1 LIDLFFTGILASIIL
16 IWVLGV
22 RCHFIGRLAT
32 LFKRYMLIVS
42 AVFWVGLIVFAVVF
56 VVNFDYFDR
65 IHDIDEAVQAAVSS
79 YPNGINP
86 YEEFVVPRFMGKYAP
101 NVLWTMGPY
110 NYLPFDLFVY
120 VGFHEVL
127 GWIGSPGSPVWFVLT
142 NLVLSGIAFVILRD
156 MLKADWIVYAPIAG
170 IVMLFYSFDNASLT
184 LLLMVLSMFVYVRI
198 QWHPGALAIVIM
210 ALATMTKVFA
220 GIPLVVL
227 VLFELQLGL
236 KLRDWRRL
244 GDTVVA
250 TACGAGIAILLMLPF
265 GISTV
270 LDAAVFF
277 HASETLREG
286 TSVGGTVLSE
296 IMHESEYYSMVSAA
310 IVFAVLVIGMR
321 LRSLND
327 RVLLTI
333 TAFLMVAVKSSLA
346 PLIVAGL
353 FLMLRLK
360 ESADAKTLERI
371 RSEIRSVESS
381 PAGLHR
387 DDDAVAPAR

>member
-1 LIDLFFTGILASIIL
+1 MIDLFFTGILTSVIL

-22 RCHFIGRLAT
+22 RCHYIGRLAT
-32 LFKRYMLIVS
+32 LFRRYMLAVS

-86 YEEFVVPRFMGKYAP
+86 YEEFVVPRFQGKYAP

-110 NYLPFDLFVY
+110 NYLPLDLFVY
-120 VGFHEVL
+120 VGFHEAL
-127 GWIGSPGSPVWFVLT
+127 GWIGSPIWFVLT
-142 NLVLSGIAFVILRD
+142 NLVLSGVAFVILRD
-156 MLKADWIVYAPIAG
+156 MLKADWIIYAPIAG

-184 LLLMVLSMFVYVRI
+184 LLLMVISMFVYGRT
-198 QWHPGALAIVIM
+198 QWHPGALAILIM

-227 VLFELQLGL
+227 ILFELQLGL
-236 KLRDWRRL
+236 KKRDWRRL
-244 GDTVVA
+244 GDAVVA
-250 TACGAGIAILLMLPF
+250 TACGAGIALLLMLPF

-277 HASETLREG
+277 HASDVLREG

-296 IMHESEYYSMVSAA
+296 IMLDSEYYSMVSAA
-310 IVFAVLVIGMR
+310 IVFAVLIISMR

-346 PLIVAGL
+346 PLVVAGL
-353 FLMLRLK
+353 FLVLRLK
-360 ESADAKTLERI
+360 ESTDAKTLERI
-371 RSEIRSVESS
+371 RSEIRSAE
-381 PAGLHR
+381 PDPDRQPR
-387 DDDAVAPAR
+387 DVDMVTPAR

>member
-1 LIDLFFTGILASIIL
+1 MIDLFFTGILTSVIL

-22 RCHFIGRLAT
+22 RCHYIGRLAM
-32 LFKRYMLIVS
+32 LFRRYMLAVS

-86 YEEFVVPRFMGKYAP
+86 YEEFVVPRFQGKYAP

-110 NYLPFDLFVY
+110 NYLPLDLFVY
-120 VGFHEVL
+120 VGFHEAL
-127 GWIGSPGSPVWFVLT
+127 GWIGSPIWFVLT
-142 NLVLSGIAFVILRD
+142 NLVLSGVAFVILRD
-156 MLKADWIVYAPIAG
+156 MLKADWIIYAPIAG

-184 LLLMVLSMFVYVRI
+184 LLLMVISMFVYGRT
-198 QWHPGALAIVIM
+198 QWHPGALAILIM

-227 VLFELQLGL
+227 ILFELQLGL
-236 KLRDWRRL
+236 KKRDWRRL
-244 GDTVVA
+244 GDAVVA
-250 TACGAGIAILLMLPF
+250 TACGAGIALLLMLPF

-277 HASETLREG
+277 HASDVLREG

-296 IMHESEYYSMVSAA
+296 IMLESEYYSMVSAA
-310 IVFAVLVIGMR
+310 IVFAVLIISMR

-346 PLIVAGL
+346 PLVVAGL
-353 FLMLRLK
+353 FLVLRLK
-360 ESADAKTLERI
+360 ESTDAKTLERI
-371 RSEIRSVESS
+371 RSEIRSAE
-381 PAGLHR
+381 PDPDRQPR
-387 DDDAVAPAR
+387 DVDMVTPAR

>member
-1 LIDLFFTGILASIIL
+1 MIDLFFTGILTSVIL

-22 RCHFIGRLAT
+22 RCHYIGRLAM
-32 LFKRYMLIVS
+32 LFRRYMLAVS

-86 YEEFVVPRFMGKYAP
+86 YEEFVVPRFQGKYAP

-110 NYLPFDLFVY
+110 NYLPLDLFVY
-120 VGFHEVL
+120 VGFHEAL
-127 GWIGSPGSPVWFVLT
+127 GWIGSPIWFVLT
-142 NLVLSGIAFVILRD
+142 NLVLSGVAFVILRD
-156 MLKADWIVYAPIAG
+156 MLKADWIIYAPIAG

-184 LLLMVLSMFVYVRI
+184 LLLMVISMFVYGRT
-198 QWHPGALAIVIM
+198 QWHPGALAILIM

-227 VLFELQLGL
+227 ILFELQLGL
-236 KLRDWRRL
+236 KKRDWRRL
-244 GDTVVA
+244 GDAVVA
-250 TACGAGIAILLMLPF
+250 TACGAGIALLLMLPF

-277 HASETLREG
+277 HASDVLREG

-296 IMHESEYYSMVSAA
+296 IMLESEYYSMVSAA
-310 IVFAVLVIGMR
+310 IVFAILIISMR

-346 PLIVAGL
+346 PLVVAGL
-353 FLMLRLK
+353 FLVLRLK
-360 ESADAKTLERI
+360 ESTDAKTLERI
-371 RSEIRSVESS
+371 RSEIRSAE
-381 PAGLHR
+381 PDPDRQPR
-387 DDDAVAPAR
+387 DVDMVTPAR

>member
-1 LIDLFFTGILASIIL
+1 MIDLFFTGILTSVIL

-22 RCHFIGRLAT
+22 RCHYIGRLAT
-32 LFKRYMLIVS
+32 LFRRYMLAVS

-86 YEEFVVPRFMGKYAP
+86 YEEFVVPRFQGKYAP

-110 NYLPFDLFVY
+110 NYLPLDLFVY
-120 VGFHEVL
+120 VGFHEAL
-127 GWIGSPGSPVWFVLT
+127 GWIGSPIWFVLT
-142 NLVLSGIAFVILRD
+142 NLVLSGVAFVILRD
-156 MLKADWIVYAPIAG
+156 MLKADWIIYAPIAG

-184 LLLMVLSMFVYVRI
+184 LLLMVISMFVYGRT
-198 QWHPGALAIVIM
+198 QWHPGALAILIM

-227 VLFELQLGL
+227 ILFELQLGL
-236 KLRDWRRL
+236 KKRDWRRL
-244 GDTVVA
+244 GDAVVA
-250 TACGAGIAILLMLPF
+250 TACGAGIALLLMLPF

-277 HASETLREG
+277 HASDVLREG

-296 IMHESEYYSMVSAA
+296 IMLESEYYSMVSAA
-310 IVFAVLVIGMR
+310 IVFAVLIISMR

-346 PLIVAGL
+346 PLVVAGL
-353 FLMLRLK
+353 FLVLRLK
-360 ESADAKTLERI
+360 ESTDAKTLERI
-371 RSEIRSVESS
+371 RSEIRSAE
-381 PAGLHR
+381 PDPDRQPR
-387 DDDAVAPAR
+387 DVDMVTPAR

>member
-1 LIDLFFTGILASIIL
+1 MIDLFFTGILTSVIL

-22 RCHFIGRLAT
+22 RCHYIGRLAM
-32 LFKRYMLIVS
+32 LFRRYMLAVS

-86 YEEFVVPRFMGKYAP
+86 YEEFVVPRFQGKYAP

-110 NYLPFDLFVY
+110 NYLPLDLFVY
-120 VGFHEVL
+120 VGFHEAL
-127 GWIGSPGSPVWFVLT
+127 GWIGSPIWFVLT
-142 NLVLSGIAFVILRD
+142 NLVLSGVAFVILRD
-156 MLKADWIVYAPIAG
+156 MLEADWIIYAPIAG

-184 LLLMVLSMFVYVRI
+184 LLLMVISMFVYGRT
-198 QWHPGALAIVIM
+198 QWHPGALAILIM

-227 VLFELQLGL
+227 ILFELQLGL
-236 KLRDWRRL
+236 KKRDWRRL
-244 GDTVVA
+244 GDAVVA
-250 TACGAGIAILLMLPF
+250 TACGAGIALLLMLPF

-277 HASETLREG
+277 HASDVLREG

-296 IMHESEYYSMVSAA
+296 IMLESEYYSMVSAA
-310 IVFAVLVIGMR
+310 IVFAVLIISMR

-346 PLIVAGL
+346 PLVVAGL
-353 FLMLRLK
+353 FLVLRLK
-360 ESADAKTLERI
+360 ESTDAKTLERI
-371 RSEIRSVESS
+371 RSEIRSAE
-381 PAGLHR
+381 PDPDRQPR
-387 DDDAVAPAR
+387 DVDMVTPAR

>member
-1 LIDLFFTGILASIIL
+1 LIDLFFTGILTSVIL

-22 RCHFIGRLAT
+22 RCHYIGRLAM
-32 LFKRYMLIVS
+32 LFRRYMLAVS

-86 YEEFVVPRFMGKYAP
+86 YEEFVVPRFQGKYAP

-110 NYLPFDLFVY
+110 NYLPLDLFVY
-120 VGFHEVL
+120 VGFHEAL
-127 GWIGSPGSPVWFVLT
+127 GWIGSPIWFVLT
-142 NLVLSGIAFVILRD
+142 NLVLSGVAFVILRD
-156 MLKADWIVYAPIAG
+156 MLEADWIIYAPIAG

-184 LLLMVLSMFVYVRI
+184 LLLMVISMFVYGRT
-198 QWHPGALAIVIM
+198 QWHPGALAILIM

-227 VLFELQLGL
+227 ILFELQLGL
-236 KLRDWRRL
+236 KKRDWRRL
-244 GDTVVA
+244 GDAVVA
-250 TACGAGIAILLMLPF
+250 TACGAGIALLLMLPF

-277 HASETLREG
+277 HASDVLREG

-296 IMHESEYYSMVSAA
+296 IMLDSEYYSMVSAA
-310 IVFAVLVIGMR
+310 IVFAVLIISMR

-346 PLIVAGL
+346 PLVVAGL
-353 FLMLRLK
+353 FLVLRLK
-360 ESADAKTLERI
+360 ESTDAKTLERI
-371 RSEIRSVESS
+371 RSEIRSAE
-381 PAGLHR
+381 PDPDRQPR
-387 DDDAVAPAR
+387 DVDMVTPAR

>member
-1 LIDLFFTGILASIIL
+1 LIDLFFTGILTSVIL

-22 RCHFIGRLAT
+22 RCHYIGRLAM
-32 LFKRYMLIVS
+32 LFRRYMLAVS

-86 YEEFVVPRFMGKYAP
+86 YEEFVVPRFQGKYAP

-110 NYLPFDLFVY
+110 NYLPLDLFVY
-120 VGFHEVL
+120 VGFHEAL
-127 GWIGSPGSPVWFVLT
+127 GWIGSPIWFVLT
-142 NLVLSGIAFVILRD
+142 NLVLSGVAFVILRD
-156 MLKADWIVYAPIAG
+156 MLKADWIIYAPIAG

-184 LLLMVLSMFVYVRI
+184 LLLMVISMFVYGRT
-198 QWHPGALAIVIM
+198 QWHPGALAILIM

-227 VLFELQLGL
+227 ILFELQLGL
-236 KLRDWRRL
+236 KKRDWRRL
-244 GDTVVA
+244 GDAVVA
-250 TACGAGIAILLMLPF
+250 TACGAGIALLLMLPF

-277 HASETLREG
+277 HASDVLREG

-296 IMHESEYYSMVSAA
+296 IMLESEYYSMVSAA
-310 IVFAVLVIGMR
+310 IVFAVLIISMR

-346 PLIVAGL
+346 PLVVAGL
-353 FLMLRLK
+353 FLVLRLK
-360 ESADAKTLERI
+360 ESTDAKTLERI
-371 RSEIRSVESS
+371 RSEIRSAE
-381 PAGLHR
+381 PDPDRQPR
-387 DDDAVAPAR
+387 DVDMVTPAR